1 MRLTVAFS
9 GRAPRSVI
17 NGMSHER
24 QLQAR
29 YRTGTF
35 GLAQGK
41 RAIKALCRHVAKRQA
56 EPKPIRFA

>member
-1 MRLTVAFS
+1 MRSTVAFS

-35 GLAQGK
+35 GLAQRK
-41 RAIKALCRHVAKRQA
+41 RAIKALCRHVAKRQTEA
-56 EPKPIRFA
+56 QTLRFT